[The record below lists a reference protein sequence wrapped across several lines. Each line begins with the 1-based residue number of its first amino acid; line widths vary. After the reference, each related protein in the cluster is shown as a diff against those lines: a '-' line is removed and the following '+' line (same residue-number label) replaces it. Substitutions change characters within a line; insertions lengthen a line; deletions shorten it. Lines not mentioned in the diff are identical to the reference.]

1 MLIPPTYLRLL
12 DRPAEPAAAPDSP
25 PSGKAG
31 RLPTV
36 LLAAATGAAS
46 GGLTAWLVLL
56 GTG

>member
-12 DRPAEPAAAPDSP
+12 DRPAAAPP
-25 PSGKAG
+25 NPRARRAPR

-46 GGLTAWLVLL
+46 GGVTAWLVLMGL
-56 GTG
+56 G